1 MNASRRRSSRRR
13 RVQRIDKPDSTDTRL
28 GVRSPLHVGHPAAG
42 TRHAATV
49 AKQAAARRTTSGKG
63 GQLVGERGGIAPEV
77 VTSAFVQKGAQCRPN
92 VDEGVS

>member
-1 MNASRRRSSRRR
+1 MLQEVEYHLRNIDYAVPSTGCAKDTSSPGWDTVVYHVQEIV
-13 RVQRIDKPDSTDTRL
+13 RVPSAEHT
-28 GVRSPLHVGHPAAG
+28 V
-42 TRHAATV
+42 HA
-49 AKQAAARRTTSGKG
+49 TSGEG